1 MQTQRLSGSH
11 KRRIS
16 GLHGR
21 PNKLREWLS
30 VGNTWG
36 ASAPARGCS
45 CISPVRESRRGKT
58 RAQTIWLLLRLRE
71 TEREKEGDRWEWRS
85 ERKQKLPALYVA
97 EALIQRVLS
106 SLGSRLY
113 TLPEKCTE
121 SPLSGKY
128 RKSSYTVPGWRKITF
143 LYWEWSYKST
153 RMGGARLCNPNGSHA
168 PI

>member
-36 ASAPARGCS
+36 ASAPAQGCS

-58 RAQTIWLLLRLRE
+58 RGQSDCYWDWERQSERKRE
-71 TEREKEGDRWEWRS
+71 TGESGDQR